1 MRTLS
6 VCLGGGGG
14 GGGVVGGR
22 VGISFF
28 FFHYLGYVYVHGLGY
43 VCVFCLYLCLCSYF
57 HNFRLGLCVKMS
69 QFNFMF

>member
-1 MRTLS
+1 MVGLAS
-6 VCLGGGGG
+6 V
-14 GGGVVGGR
+14 
-22 VGISFF
+22 FF

>member
-14 GGGVVGGR
+14 GLWVVGLAS
-22 VGISFF
+22 VF